1 MCTHMRMGQLLMKVL
16 SCQST
21 MVCCIVVLCGIAG
34 HTVDSDGSCVCPP
47 GGGLEDGCAAPM
59 DPIEP
64 SSTLYSKY
72 GRGREYDIDRQEWGA
87 SPSA

>member
-1 MCTHMRMGQLLMKVL
+1 MHMGQSAAHESSEL
-16 SCQST
+16 SEHYY

-59 DPIEP
+59 DPTEP